1 MNKIPKIIHYCWF
14 GGNPLPESAIKCIN
28 SWRRFLPDYE
38 IWAWVEESLTS
49 NQSPLTYKADKVM
62 IYDVNV
68 IPYTREAYEAKKFA
82 FVSDYARFDIL
93 YQYGGIYFDT
103 DVQVIK
109 PMDDIIAKGPL
120 MGREAGA
127 YLHNICEGFE
137 GNGLAVAPGLG
148 LGVNPGLGLYK
159 EILDAYKDF
168 KFRNDDGTLNTKT
181 IVSYT
186 SEILVKHGLNNDNDT
201 PQFVAGVWIYPADV
215 LCPMD
220 HTKGNKV
227 TITDRTVSIHLY
239 DCSWLDHNTMSYKMH
254 VLKNWLMRHVG
265 AERINKIANIIKGR
279 L

>member
-1 MNKIPKIIHYCWF
+1 MIPKIIHYCWF
-14 GGNPLPESAIKCIN
+14 GGNPLPESAKKCIA
-28 SWRRFLPDYE
+28 SWKKFLPDYE
-38 IWAWVEESLTS
+38 IWAWIEA
-49 NQSPLTYKADKVM
+49 SPQPSPAERELFADKVM
-62 IYDVNV
+62 AFDVN
-68 IPYTREAYEAKKFA
+68 ILQYTKEAYEAKKYA

-109 PMDDIIAKGPL
+109 PMDDIIAKGPF

-127 YLHNICEGFE
+127 YLCNICEDFE

-159 EILDAYKDF
+159 EFLDAYKDF
-168 KFRNDDGTLNTKT
+168 KFRNEDGSLNTKT

-186 SEILVKHGLNNDNDT
+186 SEILVQHGLNSDNDS

-215 LCPMD
+215 FCPMD
-220 HTKGNKV
+220 HTKGNTVK
-227 TITDRTVSIHLY
+227 ITNRTVSIHLY
-239 DCSWLDHNTMSYKMH
+239 DCSWLNHKSISYKLH

-265 AERINKIANIIKGR
+265 GDLVNKFANIIKGR
-279 L
+279 S